1 MGRSLEEIAS
11 CLKDMEQLL
20 EALCQLEVEMM
31 LINLLQL
38 KISLIQIISDH
49 SLNLLTSFQ

>member
-20 EALCQLEVEMM
+20 EGLCQLEVEMM

-38 KISLIQIISDH
+38 KISLIYIISDH

>member
-20 EALCQLEVEMM
+20 EALCQLEVVMM